1 MTSCERVLW
10 DHLRDRRLAG
20 LKFRR
25 QHPIGPFIVDFYCAA
40 ARLVIEIDGAI
51 HAYQQEKDALREKWL
66 LERRFRV
73 LRFTNR
79 SVDREIGPVLHAIEA
94 ACLQASS
101 RSIHEEGMDK
111 APGQVL

>member
-1 MTSCERVLW
+1 MTPCEQVLW

-25 QHPIGPFIVDFYCAA
+25 QHPIGPFIVDFSCAA

-51 HAYQQEKDALREKWL
+51 HAYQQEKDAFREKWL

-73 LRFTNR
+73 LHFTNR
-79 SVDREIGPVLHAIEA
+79 SVDREIERVLHAIEA
-94 ACLQASS
+94 ACLESDSRASPQ
-101 RSIHEEGMDK
+101 RSVDRK
-111 APGQVL
+111 VLA